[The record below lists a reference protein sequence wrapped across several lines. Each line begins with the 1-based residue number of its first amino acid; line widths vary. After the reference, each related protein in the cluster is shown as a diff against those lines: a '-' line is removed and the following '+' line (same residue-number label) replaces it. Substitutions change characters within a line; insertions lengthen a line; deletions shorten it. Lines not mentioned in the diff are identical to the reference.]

1 MPYYYCKIL
10 EHVNLDLCGVIYLI
24 VVVFDRLNDVILQ
37 YTQYRLSFF
46 SNYPIVLDLVYNL

>member
-1 MPYYYCKIL
+1 MPYYYCMIL

-24 VVVFDRLNDVILQ
+24 VVVFDRFNDVIL
-37 YTQYRLSFF
+37 QYRLSFF